1 MESIADLD
9 INLPW
14 VVPVEATE
22 GLAVVKVDSAVGHV
36 QSIQRRGKPL
46 AEVLTQR
53 HIESSVSRQ
62 VVSGIRLARESVAEA
77 GAVVDV
83 AGSE

>member
-22 GLAVVKVDSAVGHV
+22 GLPVVKVDSAVGHV
-36 QSIQRRGKPL
+36 QSISDAENRSPKSLPRDTSKVVCPGKLFPGYGWPGKAL
-46 AEVLTQR
+46 LKPEP
-53 HIESSVSRQ
+53 
-62 VVSGIRLARESVAEA
+62 
-77 GAVVDV
+77 
-83 AGSE
+83 